1 MADSLRRLTNIG
13 SFSTLQ
19 DKLERWLDVYHVSTD
34 GEMYLLT
41 IYYYSMAKHSAEVQK
56 IYTVMGP
63 AAHMP
68 VAMQIS
74 ELEHVLQN
82 AVF

>member
-1 MADSLRRLTNIG
+1 
-13 SFSTLQ
+13 
-19 DKLERWLDVYHVSTD
+19 
-34 GEMYLLT
+34 
-41 IYYYSMAKHSAEVQK
+41 MAKHSAEVQK

-82 AVF
+82 AVFWTLWCKYIANLSKRAQILVVGTIAIKIMNYG